1 LIHLNNNK
9 DGKEMN
15 SIKVGIIGFG
25 TVGAGVASAL
35 LTNSDVMERRTG
47 VKAELARIADLDITS
62 DRGVEIPPG
71 ILTTDVNQLIDD
83 VDVVVELV
91 GGIDHAKKFIAAAL
105 EKGKPVVT
113 ANKALIAKHGEELF
127 AIAEKSGTD
136 IYYEASVAGGIPVI
150 KALKEGLVANRITR
164 IVGILNGTC
173 NYILT
178 KMEKESVDFDSVLAE
193 AQELGYAEADPSLDI
208 DGFDTAHKTA
218 ILASLAYGEWFGTD
232 PVFVEGIR
240 GIELTDIKYAMEM
253 GYKIKLL
260 GIIKQENH
268 DVQIRVHP
276 TLIPQ
281 DTLLAG
287 ISSVFNGV
295 LITGDYAGDS
305 LYYGQGA
312 GRDATASSVVADI
325 MDVALNQEFGSHR
338 RVPDFRT
345 GSQFGKVIEMDDVMS
360 RYYIR
365 LQVIDKPK
373 VVASVSEI
381 LGNQNISISSIMQS
395 EESAGEEVPLLIL
408 THFAKEGDINTA
420 LEEIQ
425 ALECV
430 HGTPVK
436 IRIEDI

>member
-1 LIHLNNNK
+1 
-9 DGKEMN
+9 MN